1 MKKFL
6 FLVFV
11 CVVIALPAPV
21 PAAEPTDTLQLHI
34 DEVVSILKDPQYQT
48 DAQKDQQREKI
59 WKIIRQIFD
68 FERISKLSL
77 GKYWKDFNPKQLKE
91 FTDLFTD
98 LLGDTYLKKIQG
110 EYKNEKVNYLS
121 QEIGS
126 DANSD
131 KAQVKTE
138 IVRENIKIPVDYSLW
153 NNKGAWRIYDVK
165 IEGVSLVKN
174 YRNQFQKILLNKMPD
189 NLIEKLKNKLEE

>member
-1 MKKFL
+1 MKKLF
-6 FLVFV
+6 FLVFACFIV
-11 CVVIALPAPV
+11 LSAPIH
-21 PAAEPTDTLQLHI
+21 AAEPTDTLQLHI

-77 GKYWKDFNPKQLKE
+77 GKYWKDFNSKQLKE

-126 DANSD
+126 GSNSD
-131 KAQVKTE
+131 KAQVKTK
-138 IVRENIKIPVDYSLW
+138 IVRENIEIPVDYSMW
-153 NNKGAWRIYDVK
+153 DNKGMWRIYDVK

-174 YRNQFQKILLNKMPD
+174 YRNQFQKILLNKTPD
-189 NLIEKLKNKLEE
+189 QLIEKLKNKLED

>member
-11 CVVIALPAPV
+11 CVVIALPASAQ
-21 PAAEPTDTLQLHI
+21 AAEPTDTLQLHI

-48 DAQKDQQREKI
+48 DAQKDRQREKI

-138 IVRENIKIPVDYSLW
+138 IVRENVKIPVDYSLW

-174 YRNQFQKILLNKMPD
+174 YRNQFQKILLNKTPD

>member
-1 MKKFL
+1 MNKFL

-11 CVVIALPAPV
+11 CVVIALPAPA

-59 WKIIRQIFD
+59 WKIIHQIFD

-126 DANSD
+126 DSNSD

-138 IVRENIKIPVDYSLW
+138 IVRENVKIPVDYSLW
-153 NNKGAWRIYDVK
+153 NNKGVWRIYDVK

-174 YRNQFQKILLNKMPD
+174 YRNQFQKILLNKTPD

>member
-1 MKKFL
+1 MNKFL

-11 CVVIALPAPV
+11 CVVIALPAPA
-21 PAAEPTDTLQLHI
+21 PAAEPTDTLQVHI

-59 WKIIRQIFD
+59 WKIIHQIFD

-126 DANSD
+126 DSNSD

-138 IVRENIKIPVDYSLW
+138 IVRENVKIPVDYSLW
-153 NNKGAWRIYDVK
+153 NNKGVWRIYDVK

-174 YRNQFQKILLNKMPD
+174 YRNQFQKILLNKTPD

>member
-1 MKKFL
+1 MKNFL

-11 CVVIALPAPV
+11 CFIALSAPAQ
-21 PAAEPTDTLQLHI
+21 AADPTDTLQLHI
-34 DEVVSILKDPQYQT
+34 DEVVNILKDPQYQT
-48 DAQKDQQREKI
+48 DAQKDQQRENL
-59 WKIIRQIFD
+59 WKTIRQIFD

-77 GKYWKDFNPKQLKE
+77 GKYWKDFNPGQLKE

-126 DANSD
+126 GTNSD

-138 IVRENIKIPVDYSLW
+138 IVRENVRIPVDYSLW
-153 NNKGAWRIYDVK
+153 NNKGLWRIYDVK

-174 YRNQFQKILLNKMPD
+174 YRNQFQKILLNKTPD